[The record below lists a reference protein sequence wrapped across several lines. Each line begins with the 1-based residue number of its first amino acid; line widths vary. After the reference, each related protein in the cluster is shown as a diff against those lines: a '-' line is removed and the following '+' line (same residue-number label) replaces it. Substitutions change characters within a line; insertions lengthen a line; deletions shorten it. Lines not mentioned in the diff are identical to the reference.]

1 MKKQNQ
7 LLKNNGILSPFDSIA
22 TAKKQFT
29 KLSVNYLP
37 VVENNHLLG
46 VLSGREL
53 DILENSSDNLNDYSY
68 LLESF
73 FSYEYDNWFDL
84 LKNFIQNETDVLPI
98 LDKNHV
104 FLGYCELKAVL
115 EIFSETPFINTNGLV
130 LTIEKEAK
138 DFSLSQI
145 TQIVES
151 NKTKLFGLFIS
162 NQTEKTTQLILK
174 ISTENT
180 NEIIQTFRRYGY
192 TIISEVV
199 DDHYLEEL
207 KNRSEYLQKYL
218 NL

>member
-1 MKKQNQ
+1 M
-7 LLKNNGILSPFDSIA
+7 
-22 TAKKQFT
+22 
-29 KLSVNYLP
+29 
-37 VVENNHLLG
+37 
-46 VLSGREL
+46 
-53 DILENSSDNLNDYSY
+53 DILENSWDNLNDYSY